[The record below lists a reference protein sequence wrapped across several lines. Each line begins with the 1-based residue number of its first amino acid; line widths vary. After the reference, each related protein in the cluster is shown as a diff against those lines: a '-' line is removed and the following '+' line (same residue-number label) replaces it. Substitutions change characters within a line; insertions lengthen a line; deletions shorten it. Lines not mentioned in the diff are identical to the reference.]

1 MEHFPAKP
9 FTCVSA
15 RGIVFAMADKP
26 APRTAGTDLPSRRT
40 NARYGWVPDLPDARD
55 LLFSATRA
63 AVAKLPP
70 SIDLTAGMPP
80 VYDQGQLGSCTA
92 NALGAAFEFDL
103 KKQHS
108 KDFMPSRLFIYY
120 NERAIEG
127 SISTDSGAQIRDG
140 VKTLAKQGVCAETE
154 WPYDPAKFAKKP
166 TAACFTDG
174 KKTKVA
180 SYQRVAQNLNQLKGA
195 LAAGF
200 PVVIGFTVYDSFESD
215 EVAKTG
221 VMPMPAP
228 AEHVLGG
235 HAVLVVGYDDA
246 SQRFRVRNSWGTS
259 WGQKGYFTMPY
270 EYLTN
275 SGLSSDFW
283 TLRLIG

>member
-1 MEHFPAKP
+1 M
-9 FTCVSA
+9 
-15 RGIVFAMADKP
+15 
-26 APRTAGTDLPSRRT
+26 
-40 NARYGWVPDLPDARD
+40 
-55 LLFSATRA
+55 
-63 AVAKLPP
+63 
-70 SIDLTAGMPP
+70 
-80 VYDQGQLGSCTA
+80 
-92 NALGAAFEFDL
+92 
-103 KKQHS
+103 
-108 KDFMPSRLFIYY
+108 IY
-120 NERAIEG
+120 AQ
-127 SISTDSGAQIRDG
+127 STESP
-140 VKTLAKQGVCAETE
+140 CC
-154 WPYDPAKFAKKP
+154 AKKP

-259 WGQKGYFTMPY
+259 WGQKGYFTRASLGTVSRTLKNASTGTTSPS
-270 EYLTN
+270 TR
-275 SGLSSDFW
+275 SGGTGSRCTRDTSCS
-283 TLRLIG
+283 TCRPCTTSKS